1 MISEALIQH
10 TVSRFP
16 RLSRDAIRVE
26 PLEKGGSDRKYYRI
40 QVPDGTS
47 LILVKYGDQREENRH
62 YVAIAQFLDAEEIRV
77 PRIYFHDESEG
88 LIWMEDLGEVDLW
101 MHRGEP
107 WSERRELY
115 RSALEQAAR
124 LHTRAHCALGVEV
137 LHLQKE
143 FNAELYRWEQ
153 DYFFDHC
160 LGLFFKIDPAILET
174 HRQHPALEKI
184 AGELAALPR
193 VLVHRDF
200 QSQNI
205 MIKDGD
211 AYFIDFQGLRP
222 GLAQYDL
229 ASILYDPYVALESSQ
244 REELLQ
250 LYLKYTGMADDAG
263 FRSVLDLCA
272 MQRLMQALGAYGFLG
287 LVKERP
293 QFLEHIPAALVS
305 LDEVLQ
311 RIPDLQNLRDL
322 IVSLRN
328 VDGFS

>member
-1 MISEALIQH
+1 MISESLIQH
-10 TVSRFP
+10 TITRFP
-16 RLSRDAIRVE
+16 RLTKDAICVE

-40 QVPDGTS
+40 RVPDGTA
-47 LILVKYGDQREENRH
+47 LIVVKYGNQREENRH

-77 PRIYFHDESEG
+77 PRIYFHDETEG
-88 LIWMEDLGEVDLW
+88 LIWMEDLGEIDLW
-101 MHRGEP
+101 THRDEP
-107 WSERRELY
+107 WPERQKLY

-124 LHTRAHCALGVEV
+124 LHERAHCAQGVEV

-153 DYFFDHC
+153 DYFFDNC
-160 LGLFFKIDPAILET
+160 LGLFFKLDPAVLEA
-174 HRQHPALEKI
+174 HRHSTVLVKI
-184 AGELAALPR
+184 ADELAGLPR

-205 MIKDGD
+205 MIKEGE

-229 ASILYDPYVALESSQ
+229 ASLLYDPYVALEAQQ
-244 REELLQ
+244 REELLEEYMK
-250 LYLKYTGMADDAG
+250 LTGVADPIE
-263 FRSVLDLCA
+263 FRRVYDFCA

-293 QFLEHIPAALVS
+293 QFLQHIPAALAS
-305 LDEVLQ
+305 LDGVLQ
-311 RIPDLQNLRDL
+311 RIPGLQDLRGL
-322 IVSLRN
+322 IQGLN
-328 VDGFS
+328 EP